1 MDLISFVLL
10 GGGKSSRMGN
20 QDKGLLKLNNKR
32 LIQYVLDSIDRFLDI
47 LSLETQIPVYIVLH
61 DFQQMEEYLNEVPGL
76 KEEQFII
83 DEKIWYKNFTDVPQP
98 PQNSIMGLWSALSA
112 LNTDYKNVFALPC
125 DMPLISETVLSYI
138 FNAFFK
144 NFNHNHRFKK
154 KLQNSNSYKYLSFI
168 PIWENGEFE
177 PFYSIFHI
185 KSILP
190 IIEKKLLNKQYSMQD
205 IFSEILENPS
215 KFSSDLKYE
224 IQLNTIS
231 IEKELKKYDNE
242 LYNFVNIDSF
252 ENLKEAEKLIL
263 SKNSGISKKTV

>member
-32 LIQYVLDSIDRFLDI
+32 LIQYVLDSIDSFRNI

-61 DFQQMEEYLNEVPGL
+61 DYQQMEDYLYEVPRL

-83 DEKIWYKNFTDVPQP
+83 DEKIWYKNFCDVPQP
-98 PQNSIMGLWSALSA
+98 PQNSIMGLWTALSE
-112 LNTDYKNVFALPC
+112 LKNDYKNVFALPV
-125 DMPLISETVLSYI
+125 DMPLISQTVLSYI

-144 NFNHNHRFKK
+144 NFNNQKK
-154 KLQNSNSYKYLSFI
+154 KRKLRKKYSHKYLSYI

-177 PFYSIFHI
+177 PFFSIFHI

-205 IFSEILENPS
+205 IFSEIHANPA

-224 IQLNTIS
+224 IKLNTIS
-231 IEKELKKYDNE
+231 IEKELKKYDKE

-263 SKNSGISKKTV
+263 SKNSKISKKAG

>member
-32 LIQYVLDSIDRFLDI
+32 LVQHVLDSIEGFLDI

-76 KEEQFII
+76 IEEQFIV
-83 DEKIWYKNFTDVPQP
+83 DTKIWFKNFADVPQP
-98 PQNSIMGLWSALSA
+98 PQNSILGLWSALSE
-112 LNTDYKNVFALPC
+112 LKNDYKNVFALPC

-144 NFNHNHRFKK
+144 NLNHNHKN
-154 KLQNSNSYKYLSFI
+154 KLQTKKSYKYLSYI

-205 IFSEILENPS
+205 LFTNILENPS
-215 KFSSDLKYE
+215 KYSSDLKYE

-252 ENLKEAEKLIL
+252 ENLKEAERLIL
-263 SKNSGISKKTV
+263 LKNSRISKKKD

>member
-1 MDLISFVLL
+1 
-10 GGGKSSRMGN
+10 
-20 QDKGLLKLNNKR
+20 
-32 LIQYVLDSIDRFLDI
+32 
-47 LSLETQIPVYIVLH
+47 
-61 DFQQMEEYLNEVPGL
+61 MEEYLNEVPGL
-76 KEEQFII
+76 KEDQFII
-83 DEKIWYKNFTDVPQP
+83 DEKIWYKNFADVPQP
-98 PQNSIMGLWSALSA
+98 PQNNIMGLWSALA
-112 LNTDYKNVFALPC
+112 ELNTDYKNVFVLPC

-144 NFNHNHRFKK
+144 NFNQNHKNK
-154 KLQNSNSYKYLSFI
+154 SKLHTKNSYKNRSYI

-205 IFSEILENPS
+205 LFSEILKNPS

-224 IQLNTIS
+224 LKLNTIS
-231 IEKELKKYDNE
+231 IEKELKKYDSE

-252 ENLKEAEKLIL
+252 ENLKDAEKLIL
-263 SKNSGISKKTV
+263 SKDSKISKKTV